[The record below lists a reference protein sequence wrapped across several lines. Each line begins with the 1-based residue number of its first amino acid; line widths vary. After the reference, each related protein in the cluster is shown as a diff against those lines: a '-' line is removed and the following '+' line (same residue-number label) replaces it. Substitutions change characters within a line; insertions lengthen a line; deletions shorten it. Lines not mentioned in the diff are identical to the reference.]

1 MKLVGVIINGRPWV
15 ARLDGDLDKGL
26 DGAEVRPIA
35 EVDAFWADTAR
46 SLAAE
51 PGAPVAAGEVELVPP
66 VPAGARVICVGL
78 NYRAHA
84 AEGAFAVPEHPTLFG
99 RWTASLSV
107 GGVPA
112 PVPADEAG
120 LDWEGEIAAYVGA
133 PLREADADTAR
144 AAVLGYSAFNDLTA
158 RRAQKLTTQWTLG
171 KNGDRTGPLG
181 PLVTADEVG
190 DLRDGLRLRTRVNGT
205 LVQDGNTKDMIFEVG
220 EVLSLISRT
229 LTLHPGDVLAT
240 GTPEGVG
247 YVRTPPWLLGPGDV
261 VEVDVERLGVLRTP
275 IVGSSAKDTP

>member
-26 DGAEVRPIA
+26 DGAEVWPIA
-35 EVDAFWADTAR
+35 EVDAFWADPAR

-51 PGAPVAAGEVELVPP
+51 PGAPVAAGEVEFVPP

-229 LTLHPGDVLAT
+229 LTLRPGDVLAT

-261 VEVDVERLGVLRTP
+261 VEVDVERLGTLRTP
-275 IVGSSAKDTP
+275 IVGSSAKETP

>member
-120 LDWEGEIAAYVGA
+120 LASVHLARLPKPSGAQPGEAQLEEWRRGHATLPV
-133 PLREADADTAR
+133 TAWQATR
-144 AAVLGYSAFNDLTA
+144 CLGAAVTSAGASCAQIGMARGQRGWKRHPEGGAARLGGLPSRP
-158 RRAQKLTTQWTLG
+158 RRSERSPIRG
-171 KNGDRTGPLG
+171 R
-181 PLVTADEVG
+181 
-190 DLRDGLRLRTRVNGT
+190 
-205 LVQDGNTKDMIFEVG
+205 
-220 EVLSLISRT
+220 
-229 LTLHPGDVLAT
+229 LAT
-240 GTPEGVG
+240 RWRV
-247 YVRTPPWLLGPGDV
+247 
-261 VEVDVERLGVLRTP
+261 
-275 IVGSSAKDTP
+275 